1 MNERRREDD
10 FARGNQGSQ
19 AKGHACNTGKLGV
32 VSSGNPVLLAI
43 QPTDSPDR
51 CIYHG
56 YADVQSGWR
65 PTKSDLVAEDWI
77 PVNALGRQ
85 DTH

>member
-1 MNERRREDD
+1 MTLPEAIKAAKPKATLVTRE
-10 FARGNQGSQ
+10 SW
-19 AKGHACNTGKLGV
+19 GV

-56 YADVQSGWR
+56 YTDARSGWR

>member
-1 MNERRREDD
+1 MTLPEAIKAAKPKATLVTRE
-10 FARGNQGSQ
+10 SW
-19 AKGHACNTGKLGV
+19 GV

-77 PVNALGRQ
+77 LVNALGRQ

>member
-1 MNERRREDD
+1 MTLPEAIKAAKSKATLVTRE
-10 FARGNQGSQ
+10 SW
-19 AKGHACNTGKLGV
+19 GV
-32 VSSGNPVLLAI
+32 VSIGNPVLLAI

-51 CIYHG
+51 CIFHG
-56 YADVQSGWR
+56 YTDVQSGWR

-77 PVNALGRQ
+77 PVNALGLQ